1 MRKEKETF
9 YTELTYKHKC
19 MEDFGPEVI
28 TVKKNVWDL
37 GSEDYMD
44 MFHTIFIGATFSE
57 EQWKQALI
65 NYLYGQY
72 RIDVKE
78 PEDKEE

>member
-1 MRKEKETF
+1 MTKDESF
-9 YTELTYKHKC
+9 YTELIYRHKC
-19 MEDFGPEVI
+19 VEDYAAQEI
-28 TVKKNVWDL
+28 TVHKPAWDL

-65 NYLYGQY
+65 NYLYDNY

-78 PEDKEE
+78 DEDNLN

>member
-1 MRKEKETF
+1 MTKDESF

-37 GSEDYMD
+37 GEEGYMD

-65 NYLYGQY
+65 NYLYEHY

-78 PEDKEE
+78 DEDNLN